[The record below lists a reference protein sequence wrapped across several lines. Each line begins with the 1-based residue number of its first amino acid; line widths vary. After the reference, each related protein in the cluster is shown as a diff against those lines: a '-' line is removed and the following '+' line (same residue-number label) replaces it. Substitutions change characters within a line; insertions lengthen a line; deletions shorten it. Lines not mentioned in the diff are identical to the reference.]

1 MVKMSIWYKLGSVKD
16 EVAWKA
22 SKAGKAVKDKIEE
35 GFTKTY
41 YKVDHIKENALFEAR
56 WKMRDTKDSISD
68 LRHDPSGT
76 ISQLK
81 YRLSDTPADKLVGLL
96 FPGSEARLSAQ
107 RIKDLDANLT
117 AKVNE
122 LNSMLDD
129 KEVLERRVA
138 IEFENGGIV
147 RQNIRNS
154 LAFFASEFEK
164 LHNKPEYKLKSIE
177 TKLNVKLAIDHGQGI
192 DFSKLDSAL
201 LKIYDNDFNVLSL
214 FKQSPFTSAIL
225 KLREK
230 SLTEE
235 VNQCMSEV
243 VSCIHNVQ
251 KINHGLTKLYELT
264 HSLNS
269 EIIKTKVLLDSEIE
283 EFMDVM
289 NVYGT
294 DYELY
299 DERADLIIDNVLKMV
314 ALAVRLLN
322 TPIYSK
328 EQGNELNTDIAY
340 QVITDLEHNLIES
353 YGAERLNSLQEQYD
367 DYTSLNFEDRALV
380 SVQKMT
386 GGRSVRR
393 AFEDVLVGYP
403 SHFNNGNATSYSLVS
418 ERQSYDQDFA
428 DYRHSSLI
436 TDAYEYFVPFD
447 KDYWKASINQV
458 NSNHDIYTD
467 HSGRYSIVT
476 IGKTFGFDR
485 FVIYDA
491 KNNKSAQFDLNL
503 GEFNYFDPAYQLI
516 SAAIHPV
523 GENRV
528 EIILLGCLSGRMQNV
543 YYNRY
548 IYENGRL
555 TEEGG
560 QLWDNTLQVLNALE
574 ENQTIVH
581 IEPSDELDGFVY
593 MASERS
599 FIDNTYTNQRKQP
612 IALYRV
618 KNGEA
623 VSIQA
628 PAKVMLD
635 KKNVNEYINNFAFN
649 ANNEDSN
656 LIRDNYLYKYLGF
669 GLANKVT
676 IFGKRMFVLDYYS
689 ETGEYRLLCDDFRSH
704 KGISCKQRIL
714 EFNLDTDEMVAEI
727 EIGIENSNV
736 HEILYHNN
744 RLYAIDLTHGLLVYT
759 V

>member
-1 MVKMSIWYKLGSVKD
+1 MSIWYKLGYIKD
-16 EVAWKA
+16 EVAWQA
-22 SKAGKAVKDKIEE
+22 RKAGNAVKDKIEE

-41 YKVDHIKENALFEAR
+41 DTVDYIKENVLFEAR
-56 WKMRDTKDSISD
+56 WKMRDTKDFLSD
-68 LRHDPSGT
+68 LQHDPSRT
-76 ISQLK
+76 ISELK
-81 YRLSDTPADKLVGLL
+81 YRVSDTPADKLVELL
-96 FPGSEARLSAQ
+96 FPGSKARLSVQ
-107 RIKDLDANLT
+107 RLKDLDANLT
-117 AKVNE
+117 IKVNE
-122 LNSMLDD
+122 LNGLIDD
-129 KEVLERRVA
+129 KAVLERKVA

-147 RQNIRNS
+147 RQSIRNS
-154 LAFFASEFEK
+154 LAVFASEFEK
-164 LHNKPEYKLKSIE
+164 LHNKPHYKLKSIE

-192 DFSKLDSAL
+192 EFSKLDSAL
-201 LKIYDNDFNVLSL
+201 LKIYDNDFSVLSL
-214 FKQSPFTSAIL
+214 FKESPITANIL

-235 VNQCMSEV
+235 INQCMSEI
-243 VSCIHNVQ
+243 VSCIRNVQ
-251 KINHGLTKLYELT
+251 KVNHDLTKLYELT

-269 EIIKTKVLLDSEIE
+269 ELIKTEVLLDSEIE
-283 EFMDVM
+283 AFLDVM

-299 DERADLIIDNVLKMV
+299 DEHADLVIDNVIKMV

-328 EQGNELNTDIAY
+328 EQGSELNTDVAF
-340 QVITDLEHNLIES
+340 QVITDSERNLVES

-367 DYTSLNFEDRALV
+367 DFISLHFEDRALV
-380 SVQKMT
+380 SVQKMPD
-386 GGRSVRR
+386 GRSIRR

-403 SHFNNGNATSYSLVS
+403 SHYSNSKATSYSLVS

-428 DYRHSSLI
+428 EYRHANLI
-436 TDAYEYFVPFD
+436 TDAYEYHVPFD

-458 NSNHDIYTD
+458 DSKHDIYTD

-485 FVIYDA
+485 FVIYDV
-491 KNNKSAQFDLNL
+491 KNNESAQFDLNL
-503 GEFNYFDPAYQLI
+503 GEFNYFDPVYQLI
-516 SAAIHPV
+516 SAAIHPI
-523 GENRV
+523 GENCAEV
-528 EIILLGCLSGRMQNV
+528 ILLGCLSGRMQNV

-548 IYENGRL
+548 IYENGCL
-555 TEEGG
+555 TEANGR
-560 QLWDNTLQVLNALE
+560 LWDNTLKVLNALD

-593 MASERS
+593 MVSELS
-599 FIDNTYTNQRKQP
+599 FIGNTYTNQRKQI

-618 KNGEA
+618 QNGEA

-628 PAKVMLD
+628 PAKIMLD
-635 KKNVNEYINNFAFN
+635 KKNVNEYIYNFAFN
-649 ANNEDSN
+649 ANNDDSN

-676 IFGKRMFVLDYYS
+676 IFGKRMFVLDYFS
-689 ETGEYRLLCDDFRSH
+689 ETGDYRLLCDDFRSH
-704 KGISCKQRIL
+704 LGVSCKQRIL
-714 EFNLDTDEMVAEI
+714 EFNLDTDEMVAEM

>member
-1 MVKMSIWYKLGSVKD
+1 MSIWYKLGSIKD

-22 SKAGKAVKDKIEE
+22 SRAGNAVKDKVEE

-41 YKVDHIKENALFEAR
+41 DKVDHIKENVLFEAR
-56 WKMRDTKDSISD
+56 WKMRDTKDFISD
-68 LRHDPSGT
+68 LRHNPTGT
-76 ISQLK
+76 ISDLK
-81 YRLSDTPADKLVGLL
+81 YRVSDMPADKLVGLL
-96 FPGSEARLSAQ
+96 FPGSKARLSAQ
-107 RIKDLDANLT
+107 RLKDLDANLT
-117 AKVNE
+117 AKANE
-122 LNSMLDD
+122 LNSLLDD
-129 KEVLERRVA
+129 KEVLERKVA
-138 IEFENGGIV
+138 IELENGGMV

-154 LAFFASEFEK
+154 LAVFASEFEK

-192 DFSKLDSAL
+192 EFSKLDSTL
-201 LKIYDNDFNVLSL
+201 LKIYENDFSVLSL
-214 FKQSPFTSAIL
+214 FKESPITATIL

-235 VNQCMSEV
+235 INQCMSEV
-243 VSCIHNVQ
+243 VSCIRNIQ
-251 KINHGLTKLYELT
+251 KINHDLKKLYELT

-269 EIIKTKVLLDSEIE
+269 ELMKTKVLLDSEIE
-283 EFMDVM
+283 AFMDVM

-299 DERADLIIDNVLKMV
+299 DERADLVIDNVIKMV

-328 EQGNELNTDIAY
+328 EQGNELNTDIAF
-340 QVITDLEHNLIES
+340 QVITDSERSLVES

-367 DYTSLNFEDRALV
+367 EYTTLHFEDRALV
-380 SVQKMT
+380 SVQKMPD
-386 GGRSVRR
+386 GRSVRR
-393 AFEDVLVGYP
+393 AFEDVLVGYA
-403 SHFNNGNATSYSLVS
+403 SHYSNGNATSYSLAS
-418 ERQSYDQDFA
+418 ERQSYDHDFA
-428 DYRHSSLI
+428 EYRHVSLI
-436 TDAYEYFVPFD
+436 TDAYDYCVPFD

-458 NSNHDIYTD
+458 DGKHNIYTD

-516 SAAIHPV
+516 SAALHPV

-528 EIILLGCLSGRMQNV
+528 EVILLGCLSGSMQNV

-560 QLWDNTLQVLNALE
+560 QLWDNTLKVLNALE

-599 FIDNTYTNQRKQP
+599 FIDNIYTNQRQQT

-618 KNGEA
+618 QNGEA

-628 PAKVMLD
+628 PAKIMLD
-635 KKNVNEYINNFAFN
+635 KKNVNEYIHNFAFN
-649 ANNEDSN
+649 ANNYDSN

-689 ETGEYRLLCDDFRSH
+689 ETGDYRLLCDDYRSH
-704 KGISCKQRIL
+704 IGVSCKQRIL
-714 EFNLDTDEMVAEI
+714 EFNLDTDEMVAEM

-744 RLYAIDLTHGLLVYT
+744 RLYAIDLTQGLLVYT